1 MIGMKARTAGFRK
14 GYQYKLLLATCLVA
28 AIGIISRVVYAGS
41 VIWDKYLGD
50 AVYAAVFYLVLSLL
64 WREGTIPVKAM
75 STMAYVVAIEIFQ
88 LTGIPAHL
96 NQSDNLV
103 IKAFAYVVLGSAF
116 SWWDMLA
123 YGAGIGGALLA
134 DKLCFFGTDDL
145 N

>member
-1 MIGMKARTAGFRK
+1 MIGMKAQTAGFRK
-14 GYQYKLLLATCLVA
+14 DYQYKLLLVACLVA

-64 WREGTIPVKAM
+64 WGEGTIAMKAM
-75 STMAYVVAIEIFQ
+75 VTTAYVLTIEAFQ

-96 NQSDNLV
+96 NQSDSLIV
-103 IKAFAYVVLGSAF
+103 KTFAYVVLGSAF

-123 YGAGIGGALLA
+123 YSVGIGGALLA